1 MVNDIREH
9 PARSAKVDRISRHD
23 GRSKFIDGGSI
34 HSKAFVDNSA
44 QCGIQS
50 DRCGNG
56 DAGSAAADA
65 LAAAGFARR
74 STGPVCF
81 WPFFARGKLSL
92 ALRHGNC
99 VVARYA
105 CVGGFAGARCAAS
118 GERVRLELIGKLRS
132 RGVYAAPRTGDDDGW
147 SGGITGRMADDLLL
161 PGGDAEPGRG
171 RFGDFDLLAG
181 RDAQPAC
188 ILDAP
193 AGEGGPPAGR
203 AMGILGV
210 TAASVTVIAAP
221 HPWLI
226 LVAAGATGVFIGPLY
241 PLSLSYLLELSPWG
255 WFFAVEGMGAALFP
269 WMTGLVSA
277 HFHSLR
283 FGLVVPCATG
293 LAMAVLNWLIFRGRQ
308 RANLGPTES

>member
-1 MVNDIREH
+1 
-9 PARSAKVDRISRHD
+9 
-23 GRSKFIDGGSI
+23 
-34 HSKAFVDNSA
+34 
-44 QCGIQS
+44 
-50 DRCGNG
+50 
-56 DAGSAAADA
+56 
-65 LAAAGFARR
+65 
-74 STGPVCF
+74 
-81 WPFFARGKLSL
+81 
-92 ALRHGNC
+92 
-99 VVARYA
+99 
-105 CVGGFAGARCAAS
+105 
-118 GERVRLELIGKLRS
+118 
-132 RGVYAAPRTGDDDGW
+132 
-147 SGGITGRMADDLLL
+147 
-161 PGGDAEPGRG
+161 
-171 RFGDFDLLAG
+171 
-181 RDAQPAC
+181 
-188 ILDAP
+188 
-193 AGEGGPPAGR
+193 
-203 AMGILGV
+203 MGILGV